1 MLLFALLLCLLAGSF
16 GHNYG
21 LRSFNLRLLFWFL
34 SQLLLAG
41 FFFVGFAC
49 LLLNIF
55 GAILYGYAEVVV
67 DFYHKLPANGTYEIA
82 IDYN

>member
-1 MLLFALLLCLLAGSF
+1 MVFIPIVAG
-16 GHNYG
+16 
-21 LRSFNLRLLFWFL
+21 WI
-34 SQLLLAG
+34 
-41 FFFVGFAC
+41 FFVGFAC